1 MSENSNLNLKRTSRN
16 PSSIANDE
24 HNDAAGAGRSANGD
38 ILCIDR
44 IIPAAEAIAAAGVP
58 VPERGTLR
66 IANTA
71 NAWAFVYIGE
81 EGTVPGTLDITNSM
95 AVAPNSSAML
105 FSGVSTNAMKSLM
118 VRVSAGTVQVI
129 VMKP

>member
-1 MSENSNLNLKRTSRN
+1 MSSNPNLNLKRTSRN

-44 IIPAAEAIAAAGVP
+44 IIPSAEATAATGSP

-66 IANTA
+66 IANQA
-71 NAWAFVYIGE
+71 AAWAFVYIGE
-81 EGTVPGTLDITNSM
+81 EDTVPATLDATNSM
-95 AVAPNSSAML
+95 AVAPNSSTML
-105 FSGVSTNAMKSLM
+105 YSGVSTTDMKSL
-118 VRVSAGTVQVI
+118 VIRVSAATVQVI